1 MQYELAP
8 ETFYVEEIAKPMLK
22 ENGRYFYYLMMKKG
36 LSHKKAED
44 SFDEKVYFSGRKDK
58 NATTVQWVCS
68 EQELEEA
75 NEEDFGLRFMGK
87 CDEKLQIGAHKQN
100 FFKVLAGLDKDE
112 IKKLR
117 RFRQKD
123 EKVCNYFGEQRF
135 DERVPEFADL
145 IGKGGYENA
154 LKFFLTEESKFDS
167 EKSTGMK
174 ELILKNWGR
183 WKEIRESELIKGTG
197 KERLFWFLENNE
209 GKFKD
214 AFGWAERKSLAMML
228 KAAQSL
234 RFNEMLDRM
243 ARERKPKNFFAVVDI
258 KERALAASNAFTREL
273 MVEANE
279 FEKESGLE
287 NFERKSFFIAEG
299 LKLRDKEGL
308 QELSFYLPKGSY
320 ATVFLIFLKERLK
333 E

>member
-1 MQYELAP
+1 
-8 ETFYVEEIAKPMLK
+8 
-22 ENGRYFYYLMMKKG
+22 MMKKG

-58 NATTVQWVCS
+58 NATTVPWVCS

-123 EKVCNYFGEQRF
+123 EKICNYFGEQRF
-135 DERVPEFADL
+135 DERVSEFADL
-145 IGKGGYENA
+145 VGKGDYENA

-174 ELILKNWGR
+174 ELINEKVR
-183 WKEIRESELIKGTG
+183 H
-197 KERLFWFLENNE
+197 FENRNKCE
-209 GKFKD
+209 
-214 AFGWAERKSLAMML
+214 
-228 KAAQSL
+228 
-234 RFNEMLDRM
+234 
-243 ARERKPKNFFAVVDI
+243 
-258 KERALAASNAFTREL
+258 
-273 MVEANE
+273 
-279 FEKESGLE
+279 
-287 NFERKSFFIAEG
+287 
-299 LKLRDKEGL
+299 DKHG
-308 QELSFYLPKGSY
+308 
-320 ATVFLIFLKERLK
+320 
-333 E
+333 